1 MHTIQL
7 LLIEADTA
15 QDAFTTIASELSEH
29 TPEWSDWHEA
39 DYTKIDH
46 LNFAGRWSGGVF
58 LTDEQK
64 AQQEAGTLDTS
75 TIPNHLCYADD
86 PELADSV
93 VSMFL
98 GWRKSAIQE
107 ALPKDLLAFSN
118 SLEVSVAN
126 YAPDKDTDFK
136 FSMELWGLRKL
147 ITLLDND
154 WHYES
159 SVYDLTLGTANLKH
173 FYERCAK
180 NPQNQFIVPVDFH
193 H

>member
-7 LLIEADTA
+7 ILIEADTA
-15 QDAFTTIASELSEH
+15 QDAFSTIASEL
-29 TPEWSDWHEA
+29 TDAPNWSDWHEA
-39 DYTKIDH
+39 NYQNESN

-107 ALPKDLLAFSN
+107 GLPKDLLAFSN

-159 SVYDLTLGTANLKH
+159 SVYDLTLGTGNLKH

-180 NPQNQFIVPVDFH
+180 NPQKQFIVPVDFH

>member
-7 LLIEADTA
+7 ILIEADTA
-15 QDAFTTIASELSEH
+15 QDAFSQIASEL
-29 TPEWSDWHEA
+29 TDAPDWSDWHEA
-39 DYTKIDH
+39 SYSNESNLD
-46 LNFAGRWSGGVF
+46 FAGRWSGGVF

-75 TIPNHLCYADD
+75 TIPNYLCYADN

-98 GWRKSAIQE
+98 GWRKSALQE
-107 ALPKDLLAFSN
+107 SLPKDLPAFMRN
-118 SLEVSVAN
+118 LEVGVAN
-126 YAPDKDTDFK
+126 YTPDKEPDFS
-136 FSMELWGLRKL
+136 FSTELWRLHRL

-159 SVYDLTLGTANLKH
+159 SVYDLTFGTANLKN
-173 FYERCAK
+173 FYDRCAK
-180 NPQNQFIVPVDFH
+180 NPQKQFIVPVDFH